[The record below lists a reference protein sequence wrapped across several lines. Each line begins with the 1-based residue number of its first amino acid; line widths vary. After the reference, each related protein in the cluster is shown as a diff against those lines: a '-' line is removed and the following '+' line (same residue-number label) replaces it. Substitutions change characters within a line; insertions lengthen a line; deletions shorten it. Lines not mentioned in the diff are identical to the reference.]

1 MSIIKLLYLRSL
13 AIGLLGIV
21 FIAPM
26 QAELIGLWRFEGD
39 ATDAS
44 VHGND
49 GSLEDG
55 ATFSDDTP
63 EALPGQALSLI
74 DGAYVKV
81 PHAEILNVSNA
92 LTISAFVKPGNNAW
106 EGILGKNPSEGSAD
120 NHAGNYELRIE
131 NGSRQL
137 VFLYQQGGD
146 NDTSTQPGVDA
157 VIESDVW
164 SHIAVTAD
172 LESGDILFYVNGELA
187 STVEGVLA
195 LDEFPINDSPLY
207 IGSRA
212 DLFTGFDGLIDELSL
227 WNEAL
232 DADQIE
238 LLANGPATLESA
250 PDADGDGLPD
260 FFENRV
266 AFLNPDNAADG
277 AADQDKDGISN
288 AEEYAIG
295 TDLENDDTDQDGI
308 KDGAE

>member
-92 LTISAFVKPGNNAW
+92 LTISAFVKARTPAKARLTTMRATMNCAS
-106 EGILGKNPSEGSAD
+106 KTAHGSWSFFTNKGA
-120 NHAGNYELRIE
+120 
-131 NGSRQL
+131 
-137 VFLYQQGGD
+137 
-146 NDTSTQPGVDA
+146 TTTPQP
-157 VIESDVW
+157 
-164 SHIAVTAD
+164 
-172 LESGDILFYVNGELA
+172 NQA
-187 STVEGVLA
+187 SM
-195 LDEFPINDSPLY
+195 
-207 IGSRA
+207 R
-212 DLFTGFDGLIDELSL
+212 
-227 WNEAL
+227 
-232 DADQIE
+232 
-238 LLANGPATLESA
+238 
-250 PDADGDGLPD
+250 
-260 FFENRV
+260 
-266 AFLNPDNAADG
+266 
-277 AADQDKDGISN
+277 
-288 AEEYAIG
+288 
-295 TDLENDDTDQDGI
+295 
-308 KDGAE
+308 